1 MIVLQKVKLF
11 LHFIAFACHSVYFK
25 NFRDFYCR
33 MYKLILLSLLF
44 VLVSFTADAQ
54 SHADS
59 IAAYR
64 QQYKEDFIKDPRSP
78 LKAKDTGDLRFYPVS
93 KEYQVWAKL
102 QLTPEA
108 KTFDMQTH
116 SGKNQLYKQYAIAT
130 FSLKGKKYK
139 LGIYQSLS
147 LLSKEGHKN
156 HLFLPFNDLTNNE
169 TTFGGG
175 RYIDFSTEDIKDRML
190 LIDFNKCY
198 NPYCAFKEGY
208 SCPIPPSENRLKL
221 RIEAGEQLFAGK
233 VSE

>member
-1 MIVLQKVKLF
+1 
-11 LHFIAFACHSVYFK
+11 
-25 NFRDFYCR
+25 
-33 MYKLILLSLLF
+33 MYKLILFSHLF
-44 VLVSFTADAQ
+44 VSTFFTAGAQ

-59 IAAYR
+59 IATYR
-64 QQYKEDFIKDPRSP
+64 QQYKEDFIKEPRSP
-78 LKAKDTGDLRFYPVS
+78 LKAKDTSDLRFYPAK

-108 KTFDMQTH
+108 KTFDMLTH
-116 SGKNQLYKQYAIAT
+116 NGKKQLYKQYAIAS

-139 LGIYQSLS
+139 LSIYQSLS

-156 HLFLPFNDLTNNE
+156 HLFLPFNDLTNSE

-175 RYIDFSTEDIKDRML
+175 RYIDFTTEDIKNGML

-208 SCPIPPSENRLKL
+208 SCPIPPSENRLKV

>member
-11 LHFIAFACHSVYFK
+11 LHFVVFSCHYVYVK
-25 NFRDFYCR
+25 IFRDFYSL
-33 MYKLILLSLLF
+33 MYKLILFSHLF
-44 VLVSFTADAQ
+44 VSMLFSAGAQ
-54 SHADS
+54 SHSDS

-64 QQYKEDFIKDPRSP
+64 QQYKEDFIKEPRSP
-78 LKAKDTGDLRFYPVS
+78 LKAKDTGDLRFYPVR
-93 KEYQVWAKL
+93 KEYQVWAEL

-116 SGKNQLYKQYAIAT
+116 SGKKQLYKQYAVAT

-139 LGIYQSLS
+139 LSIYQSLS
-147 LLSKEGHKN
+147 LLSKEGHTN

-175 RYIDFSTEDIKDRML
+175 RYIDFSTKDIKNGML